1 MKKMNFI
8 NGVLIALIIFVSVI
22 GICGV
27 IYQRVVLDQK
37 ETSTISNTEV
47 DTTNINSNT
56 SNVIDNGN
64 GTHTH
69 THTYIDEN
77 GETVKETH
85 NDTDHLTSEHNET
98 E

>member
-8 NGVLIALIIFVSVI
+8 NGVLLALIIFVSVI
-22 GICGV
+22 GIGGI
-27 IYQRVVLDQK
+27 IYQQVVLDQK

-69 THTYIDEN
+69 TYMNYSD
-77 GETVKETH
+77 
-85 NDTDHLTSEHNET
+85 
-98 E
+98 

>member
-22 GICGV
+22 GIGGV
-27 IYQRVVLDQK
+27 IYQQVVLNPK

-69 THTYIDEN
+69 TYIDEN

>member
-22 GICGV
+22 GISGI
-27 IYQRVVLDQK
+27 IYQRVVLDPK
-37 ETSTISNTEV
+37 ETSKISNTEV
-47 DTTNINSNT
+47 DTTNINSNM

-69 THTYIDEN
+69 TYIDEN
-77 GETVKETH
+77 GEIVKETH
-85 NDTDHLTSEHNET
+85 NDTDHLNSEHNET

>member
-1 MKKMNFI
+1 MKKINFI

-22 GICGV
+22 GIGGV

-37 ETSTISNTEV
+37 ETSTISNTKV
-47 DTTNINSNT
+47 DTTNIHT
-56 SNVIDNGN
+56 DMSNVIDNGN
-64 GTHTH
+64 GTH

-85 NDTDHLTSEHNET
+85 NDTDHLISEHNET